1 MKKQIYENNLK
12 EWIKDEKAAI
22 ELISVLGKLWF
33 DKSVELIIF
42 RNQMVDRSSSE
53 LLNLHHYAREVV
65 KESEK
70 AFGIIVEQN
79 AQRHADAF
87 FWIVRIGFGNGQN
100 EIIEF
105 RFPIFR
111 DLRITYQGHLT
122 VNLLHGAQR
131 FYSIN
136 RNPTAAIMLI
146 QFIAIRF
153 VQATEVQLF
162 RHFERLHGLVR
173 MKTNKE

>member
-65 KESEK
+65 KY
-70 AFGIIVEQN
+70 A
-79 AQRHADAF
+79 R
-87 FWIVRIGFGNGQN
+87 
-100 EIIEF
+100 
-105 RFPIFR
+105 
-111 DLRITYQGHLT
+111 
-122 VNLLHGAQR
+122 
-131 FYSIN
+131 
-136 RNPTAAIMLI
+136 RN
-146 QFIAIRF
+146 
-153 VQATEVQLF
+153 
-162 RHFERLHGLVR
+162 
-173 MKTNKE
+173 